1 MGILKAEY
9 GQISCCFGST
19 FLLTEEVGRALQIIN
34 AINYWILP
42 SSIFICYLR
51 VGFVFFLSLQ
61 SRQVKRTPQDSVNEL
76 II

>member
-34 AINYWILP
+34 AINYWI
-42 SSIFICYLR
+42 FICYLR